1 MPFRRLFPTLV
12 LFVGL
17 TGIASAKP
25 EYARKEQRACAFCHV
40 SPSPGAIDLL
50 TKMRSTTERNNRGT
64 YYEKHNYTF
73 DGYKVDVKA
82 RVTLNF
88 QYRWMQEF
96 SDMPRRIAVADVT
109 GDGKPRLITLNE
121 PKTGKGSILKV
132 QKWNGKAFITEFE
145 EANTSAPERLQ
156 VGKFAGKDQPAVIVT
171 ESRMWHWN
179 GKTFLA
185 KSIPRA
191 RTIIGVARMK
201 TGEERVLV
209 GEGGSDIRSY
219 RVNPKLD
226 EWLVEPAPAPNGS
239 KDVRWLALHGTQEAL
254 MQIGLNEGISEGGVL
269 GFWEFELGT
278 KLVIYHIRTDRDA
291 DVDPKTQGTKNPKLI
306 IKSES
311 FFIMVTDSNG
321 VDVWMSP
328 RLEMRPLDVVLDN
341 AQGNG
346 KVGMLILLKES
357 AKDKP
362 RRIGFFEL
370 ILPETS

>member
-1 MPFRRLFPTLV
+1 
-12 LFVGL
+12 
-17 TGIASAKP
+17 
-25 EYARKEQRACAFCHV
+25 
-40 SPSPGAIDLL
+40 
-50 TKMRSTTERNNRGT
+50 
-64 YYEKHNYTF
+64 
-73 DGYKVDVKA
+73 
-82 RVTLNF
+82 
-88 QYRWMQEF
+88 
-96 SDMPRRIAVADVT
+96 
-109 GDGKPRLITLNE
+109 
-121 PKTGKGSILKV
+121 
-132 QKWNGKAFITEFE
+132 
-145 EANTSAPERLQ
+145 
-156 VGKFAGKDQPAVIVT
+156 
-171 ESRMWHWN
+171 
-179 GKTFLA
+179 
-185 KSIPRA
+185 
-191 RTIIGVARMK
+191 
-201 TGEERVLV
+201 
-209 GEGGSDIRSY
+209 
-219 RVNPKLD
+219 
-226 EWLVEPAPAPNGS
+226 
-239 KDVRWLALHGTQEAL
+239 